1 MDTPIFEKKNV
12 LVTGG
17 AGFIG
22 SHLCERLLKE
32 AKVICLDDF
41 SNSTQDNIGH
51 LLQYPDFEFVKHDIN
66 EPIDLEKLDEL
77 KKFKVEF
84 QGIQEIYHLAC
95 PTSPKDFER
104 LKMKTLKSNS
114 AGMLN
119 TLDIAVKYKAK
130 YVFGSSSVVY
140 GDSTPENDTFSE
152 HEEGLVNHFSPRA
165 CYDEGKRF
173 AETCVET
180 YCQVYGVDA
189 KIARVFTTYGPKM
202 KLFEGQLIPD
212 FIINRYSIMGRVDA
226 LINLHLPQDI
236 DITEKARY
244 RLAFEDIFMI
254 QIAIGMKRVKRRF
267 LEQGVSHNFTPD
279 TMLDFKNALPF
290 GLTEAQERVLRN
302 IEKDMR
308 APSPMNR
315 LLQGEVGTGKT
326 VVAAYAS
333 LLSAS
338 GNYQTAIMVPTEIL
352 AQQQYVK
359 ISEFLSPF
367 NIETG
372 LLIGGLEKDCRREIV
387 GDIASGEISVVVG
400 THALLQED
408 VEFNNLGLIVVDEQ
422 HKFGVQQRRIL
433 KKKGSAP
440 DYLIMT
446 ATPIPRTLALTIFG
460 DMDISTIRETPFGEK
475 KISTYWVGTKRRR
488 YVYSFLK
495 ELVDSGAQGFM
506 VCPRIEESEDELRNV
521 QEAYRDLESLL
532 GPDRVALLHG
542 KMSGEDKK
550 KIIDEFKKGEISVLV
565 STIVIEV
572 GIDVPDASI
581 IIIEDADRFGLSQL
595 HQLRG
600 RVGRASQ
607 NAYCILLADP
617 KTGEAYKR
625 LNAIVSIEDGF
636 RISEEDLKIRG
647 SGEILGIRQHGFIS
661 TESLQLAYQ
670 NADLLESIRG
680 EAFELLERDPFLKD
694 LANRALAEELKS
706 RFRFL

>member
-1 MDTPIFEKKNV
+1 MQEVNSLFNDIRYIKGVGPKRALDFNLLGVSNLRDLLYLFPRRYEDRRIIKK
-12 LVTGG
+12 
-17 AGFIG
+17 I
-22 SHLCERLLKE
+22 S
-32 AKVICLDDF
+32 
-41 SNSTQDNIGH
+41 
-51 LLQYPDFEFVKHDIN
+51 
-66 EPIDLEKLDEL
+66 EL
-77 KKFKVEF
+77 NP
-84 QGIQEIYHLAC
+84 G
-95 PTSPKDFER
+95 
-104 LKMKTLKSNS
+104 
-114 AGMLN
+114 
-119 TLDIAVKYKAK
+119 DIAAIRGEVRRTNLRRSRSNIAIYEAVIDDDSSNIHISWFNQPYLQNVIKKGSDIVLYGKVDLYKGLRMNSPD
-130 YVFGSSSVVY
+130 YEILISGDPDLGIVSVY
-140 GDSTPENDTFSE
+140 PLSGRLTQKFIRK
-152 HEEGLVNHFSPRA
+152 LV
-165 CYDEGKRF
+165 CD
-173 AETCVET
+173 
-180 YCQVYGVDA
+180 
-189 KIARVFTTYGPKM
+189 
-202 KLFEGQLIPD
+202 QLERYKESIKEFIPD